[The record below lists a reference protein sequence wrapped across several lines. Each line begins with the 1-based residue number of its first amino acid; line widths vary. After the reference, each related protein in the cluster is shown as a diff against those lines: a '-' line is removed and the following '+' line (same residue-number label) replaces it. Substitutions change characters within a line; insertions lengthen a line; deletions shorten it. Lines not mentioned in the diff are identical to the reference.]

1 MKSAAPRSGVSD
13 QPNTD
18 ALPPKL
24 PKLTKFIKLIEP
36 RARRASPQGHG
47 KSLPDAV
54 KTIDF
59 PSVLEGFRPNPS
71 NRLRPSVR
79 HLFCANTQ
87 ICDTVV
93 RSELGGLKSAI
104 LSITFFSHF
113 QNCDTVV
120 LESGRVLTIFHN
132 CDTVVLDSH
141 QDFPIFSI
149 FPELR
154 YCGAGMIPDFLLL
167 VSLGPWAAWAAW
179 RAWAAWAASAAWV
192 AWAA

>member
-1 MKSAAPRSGVSD
+1 MRLSQSAAPRSGVSD

-59 PSVLEGFRPNPS
+59 ASLLEGFWPNPS
-71 NRLRPSVR
+71 NRLRASVR
-79 HLFCANTQ
+79 LHGVQKLNFCN
-87 ICDTVV
+87 TVV
-93 RSELGGLKSAI
+93 RCELGGLKSAI

-113 QNCDTVV
+113 QKCDTV
-120 LESGRVLTIFHN
+120 
-132 CDTVVLDSH
+132 DLD
-141 QDFPIFSI
+141 
-149 FPELR
+149 
-154 YCGAGMIPDFLLL
+154 
-167 VSLGPWAAWAAW
+167 
-179 RAWAAWAASAAWV
+179 
-192 AWAA
+192 

>member
-1 MKSAAPRSGVSD
+1 MYIYVPTTISFANEGPSQSAAPRSGVSD
-13 QPNTD
+13 QPNSD

-24 PKLTKFIKLIEP
+24 PKLIKFNQLIES

-71 NRLRPSVR
+71 KTLRPSVR
-79 HLFCANTQ
+79 HLGCAKTQ

-93 RSELGGLKSAI
+93 RSELGGFKSTI

-132 CDTVVLDSH
+132 CDTIVLDSH
-141 QDFPIFSI
+141 
-149 FPELR
+149 
-154 YCGAGMIPDFLLL
+154 
-167 VSLGPWAAWAAW
+167 
-179 RAWAAWAASAAWV
+179 
-192 AWAA
+192 

>member
-1 MKSAAPRSGVSD
+1 MQSAAPRSGVSD
-13 QPNTD
+13 QPNSD
-18 ALPPKL
+18 ALRPKL

-47 KSLPDAV
+47 RSLPDAV

-79 HLFCANTQ
+79 ARVGAKTQ

-104 LSITFFSHF
+104 LSITFVSHF
-113 QNCDTVV
+113 QKCDTV
-120 LESGRVLTIFHN
+120 
-132 CDTVVLDSH
+132 DLD
-141 QDFPIFSI
+141 
-149 FPELR
+149 
-154 YCGAGMIPDFLLL
+154 
-167 VSLGPWAAWAAW
+167 
-179 RAWAAWAASAAWV
+179 
-192 AWAA
+192 

>member
-1 MKSAAPRSGVSD
+1 M
-13 QPNTD
+13 
-18 ALPPKL
+18 
-24 PKLTKFIKLIEP
+24 KLIEP

-47 KSLPDAV
+47 RSLPDAI

-79 HLFCANTQ
+79 LLFRAKTQ

-93 RSELGGLKSAI
+93 RFELRGLKSAI
-104 LSITFFSHF
+104 LSITFFSHT
-113 QNCDTVV
+113 QNCNTVV
-120 LESGRVLTIFHN
+120 LKSGRVLTIFHD

-141 QDFPIFSI
+141 QDFSIFST
-149 FPELR
+149 FPDLR
-154 YCGAGMIPDFLLL
+154 YCGAGMIPDILLL

-179 RAWAAWAASAAWV
+179 RAWAAWAALAAWV

>member
-1 MKSAAPRSGVSD
+1 MFALCRMRLSESAAPRSGVSD
-13 QPNTD
+13 HPNTD
-18 ALPPKL
+18 AFL
-24 PKLTKFIKLIEP
+24 PKFLKFTKYNKLIEP

-47 KSLPDAV
+47 KSLLDAV

-59 PSVLEGFRPNPS
+59 PSVLEGFWPNPS

-79 HLFCANTQ
+79 PLGCAKTQ

-132 CDTVVLDSH
+132 CDTVVLDLH
-141 QDFPIFSI
+141 
-149 FPELR
+149 
-154 YCGAGMIPDFLLL
+154 
-167 VSLGPWAAWAAW
+167 
-179 RAWAAWAASAAWV
+179 
-192 AWAA
+192 

>member
-1 MKSAAPRSGVSD
+1 MSD
-13 QPNTD
+13 QPNSD

-24 PKLTKFIKLIEP
+24 PKLLNFTKLIEP
-36 RARRASPQGHG
+36 RARRAPPQGHG
-47 KSLPDAV
+47 KSLPDAA

-59 PSVLEGFRPNPS
+59 PSVLEGFGPNPS

-79 HLFCANTQ
+79 VLGCAKTQ

-104 LSITFFSHF
+104 LSITFVSHF

-120 LESGRVLTIFHN
+120 LESGRVLTNFHN

-141 QDFPIFSI
+141 QDIPIFPN
-149 FPELR
+149 FQNCDTVVLE
-154 YCGAGMIPDFLLL
+154 
-167 VSLGPWAAWAAW
+167 
-179 RAWAAWAASAAWV
+179 
-192 AWAA
+192 

>member
-1 MKSAAPRSGVSD
+1 MKYNFCALSDAPISAAHGHDLEPLLVLAYLHPYIYMLQVDTIRRAPQRRVRPR
-13 QPNTD
+13 NTD

-59 PSVLEGFRPNPS
+59 PSVLEGFWPNPS
-71 NRLRPSVR
+71 SRLRPSVR
-79 HLFCANTQ
+79 PLIRAKTQ

-132 CDTVVLDSH
+132 CHTVVLDSH
-141 QDFPIFSI
+141 
-149 FPELR
+149 
-154 YCGAGMIPDFLLL
+154 
-167 VSLGPWAAWAAW
+167 
-179 RAWAAWAASAAWV
+179 
-192 AWAA
+192 

>member
-1 MKSAAPRSGVSD
+1 MSD
-13 QPNTD
+13 HPNGN

-24 PKLTKFIKLIEP
+24 PKLIKYVNLVEP
-36 RARRASPQGHG
+36 RARRASPQGHC

-59 PSVLEGFRPNPS
+59 PSVLEGFWPNPS

-79 HLFCANTQ
+79 PLGCAKTQ

-93 RSELGGLKSAI
+93 RSELGGFKSAI

-141 QDFPIFSI
+141 QNFPIFSI
-149 FPELR
+149 FPELQ
-154 YCGAGMIPDFLLL
+154 YCR
-167 VSLGPWAAWAAW
+167 SLFFRTFKTAIRWT
-179 RAWAAWAASAAWV
+179 SIEIMF
-192 AWAA
+192 

>member
-24 PKLTKFIKLIEP
+24 PKLNKQYKLIEP

-47 KSLPDAV
+47 KWLPDAV

-59 PSVLEGFRPNPS
+59 LSVLEGFWPNPS
-71 NRLRPSVR
+71 KTLRPSVR
-79 HLFCANTQ
+79 HLIQAKTQ

-93 RSELGGLKSAI
+93 RSELGGFKSAI
-104 LSITFFSHF
+104 LSITFYSHF

-132 CDTVVLDSH
+132 CDTVVLD
-141 QDFPIFSI
+141 
-149 FPELR
+149 
-154 YCGAGMIPDFLLL
+154 
-167 VSLGPWAAWAAW
+167 
-179 RAWAAWAASAAWV
+179 
-192 AWAA
+192 